1 MPVQHIVW
9 MKFNEDVAGERID
22 QHLAALS
29 ELKSEVP
36 GVLDLS
42 LGENFTDRAEGYTH
56 GLVVTLEDKP
66 ALESYAKHPFHVE
79 VATAL
84 RRDAALLALD
94 YEF

>member
-9 MKFNEDVAGERID
+9 IKFNDGVAGERID

-29 ELKSEVP
+29 GLKKRVP

-42 LGENFTDRAEGYTH
+42 LGENFTDRAEGCTH
-56 GLVVTLEDKP
+56 GLVVTLEDKA
-66 ALESYAKHPFHVE
+66 ALENYATHPYHVE

-84 RRDAALLALD
+84 RRDSALMALD